1 MESKVAQ
8 LLHWFILRGL
18 KIFRVGITEHI
29 QASIIAGTTAYSTS
43 AKSIGTLS
51 SDLSVSC
58 EASISGHSMSSPG
71 RPTSGGSKDY
81 LASRDESF
89 ASSERFAC
97 DSITMV
103 MRLDL
108 SENLKCVLSST
119 NLIKNL
125 FNRLREEACRMRRWQ
140 SSAMIPRLTAAG
152 VPKAERSSRSQA
164 GYFPALAKR
173 PFSTI
178 VSLTGT

>member
-1 MESKVAQ
+1 
-8 LLHWFILRGL
+8 
-18 KIFRVGITEHI
+18 
-29 QASIIAGTTAYSTS
+29 
-43 AKSIGTLS
+43 
-51 SDLSVSC
+51 
-58 EASISGHSMSSPG
+58 
-71 RPTSGGSKDY
+71 
-81 LASRDESF
+81 
-89 ASSERFAC
+89 
-97 DSITMV
+97 MV